1 MFRTSFFLVGTDPF
15 VHRGTAAEKEV
26 RRLHP
31 GLRGYLQTRATA
43 AQIGD
48 AAPAYDGVAE
58 LWFDTP
64 EGAHNAS
71 KAGYPL
77 QGLLRPGVNIVKR
90 SVGLERPV
98 MQLPSFRRG
107 SGIKG
112 VFPFG
117 KKKGQRVEDFQAHW
131 WHRHGPIAALTEGAS
146 AYIQC
151 HPMPFLYSMIEPA
164 FDGITEIWWPDVSTA
179 RAAMKSRQMTED
191 QSNDAK
197 NFAEPGTV
205 QLFLAEEEVV
215 IAP

>member
-1 MFRTSFFLVGTDPF
+1 MFRTSFFLDATAPF
-15 VHRGTAAEKEV
+15 VHTGEAAARHIK
-26 RRLHP
+26 RLHP
-31 GLRGYLQTRATA
+31 AVRGFVQTRATVD
-43 AQIGD
+43 QIGD
-48 AAPAYDGVAE
+48 AAPAFSGVAE

-64 EGAHNAS
+64 ELAHIAC

-77 QGLLRPGVNIVKR
+77 QGLISDGASVARR
-90 SVGLERPV
+90 SVGLERSV
-98 MQLPSFRRG
+98 MLMPSFRRG

-117 KKKGQRVEDFQAHW
+117 KKKGQRVEDFQNHW

-151 HPMPFLYSMIEPA
+151 HPMPYLYSIAEPP
-164 FDGITEIWWPDVSTA
+164 FDGITEIWWSDVATA

-205 QLFLAEEEVV
+205 LLFLAQEEVV